1 MVLFQVLKNGQNQF
15 WVKKNWVWKVLG
27 PQMFG
32 PKKFG
37 SEIIGL
43 KKVRCSRTNAIT
55 GKAAIF
61 IIAAKSWKKEKKT
74 IAANFIKLNNN
85 INKLLQI

>member
-1 MVLFQVLKNGQNQF
+1 
-15 WVKKNWVWKVLG
+15 
-27 PQMFG
+27 MFG

-43 KKVRCSRTNAIT
+43 KRSDVLGQMQLQVKLQFSLLLQNHEKRV
-55 GKAAIF
+55 
-61 IIAAKSWKKEKKT
+61 KKT

>member
-1 MVLFQVLKNGQNQF
+1 MVLFQVLKKILG
-15 WVKKNWVWKVLG
+15 KKNWSKSILSKRKIGFKEYWAH
-27 PQMFG
+27 QMFG

-61 IIAAKSWKKEKKT
+61 IIAAR
-74 IAANFIKLNNN
+74 
-85 INKLLQI
+85 

>member
-1 MVLFQVLKNGQNQF
+1 
-15 WVKKNWVWKVLG
+15 
-27 PQMFG
+27 MFG

-43 KKVRCSRTNAIT
+43 KKRSDVLGQMQLQVKLQFSLLLQNHEKRV
-55 GKAAIF
+55 
-61 IIAAKSWKKEKKT
+61 KKT

>member
-1 MVLFQVLKNGQNQF
+1 
-15 WVKKNWVWKVLG
+15 
-27 PQMFG
+27 MFG

-43 KKVRCSRTNAIT
+43 KKGQMFGTNAIT

-61 IIAAKSWKKEKKT
+61 IIAAKS
-74 IAANFIKLNNN
+74 
-85 INKLLQI
+85 

>member
-1 MVLFQVLKNGQNQF
+1 MG
-15 WVKKNWVWKVLG
+15 KKNWSKSILSKKIGFEKYWAHK
-27 PQMFG
+27 MFG

-37 SEIIGL
+37 SEIIGS
-43 KKVRCSRTNAIT
+43 KKRSDVLGQMQLQVKLQFSLLLQNHEKRV
-55 GKAAIF
+55 
-61 IIAAKSWKKEKKT
+61 KKT

>member
-1 MVLFQVLKNGQNQF
+1 
-15 WVKKNWVWKVLG
+15 
-27 PQMFG
+27 MFG

-61 IIAAKSWKKEKKT
+61 IIAAKS
-74 IAANFIKLNNN
+74 
-85 INKLLQI
+85 

>member
-1 MVLFQVLKNGQNQF
+1 
-15 WVKKNWVWKVLG
+15 
-27 PQMFG
+27 MFG

-43 KKVRCSRTNAIT
+43 KKVRCSRTNTIT

-61 IIAAKSWKKEKKT
+61 IIAAKS
-74 IAANFIKLNNN
+74 
-85 INKLLQI
+85 